1 MSDEY
6 ENKSGYQAQSS
17 ETITGTGSGVSP
29 DMDYVRP
36 SENPEQDLYHAHS
49 FIEKWVFCQ
58 DAKVI
63 GVQYF
68 LTAVFTGVVGLI
80 LSWLMRL
87 QLGFPG
93 LAGFITAEQLLSI
106 RYYAR
111 NDNGSLLFNCII
123 PRWIWK
129 LFNTINGWCKRHG
142 FSICKHVK
150 FLDVLC
156 SSSSFDG

>member
-17 ETITGTGSGVSP
+17 ETITGTGSSVSP

-36 SENPEQDLYHAHS
+36 AENPEQDLYHAHS

-68 LTAVFTGVVGLI
+68 LTAVFTGC
-80 LSWLMRL
+80 
-87 QLGFPG
+87 
-93 LAGFITAEQLLSI
+93 LLYTSP
-106 RYYAR
+106 
-111 NDNGSLLFNCII
+111 S
-123 PRWIWK
+123 PRDK
-129 LFNTINGWCKRHG
+129 TPSRMP
-142 FSICKHVK
+142 
-150 FLDVLC
+150 
-156 SSSSFDG
+156 SSA

>member
-6 ENKSGYQAQSS
+6 ENKSGYQAQAS

-36 SENPEQDLYHAHS
+36 AENPEQDLYHAHS

-93 LAGFITAEQLLSI
+93 LAGFITAEH
-106 RYYAR
+106 YY
-111 NDNGSLLFNCII
+111 LFV
-123 PRWIWK
+123 
-129 LFNTINGWCKRHG
+129 TMQ
-142 FSICKHVK
+142 
-150 FLDVLC
+150 
-156 SSSSFDG
+156 

>member
-17 ETITGTGSGVSP
+17 ETISGSSSGITP

-36 SENPEQDLYHAHS
+36 AENAEQDLYHPHS

-93 LAGFITAEQLLSI
+93 LAGFITAEH
-106 RYYAR
+106 YYH
-111 NDNGSLLFNCII
+111 S
-123 PRWIWK
+123 
-129 LFNTINGWCKRHG
+129 
-142 FSICKHVK
+142 
-150 FLDVLC
+150 
-156 SSSSFDG
+156 